1 MPDRD
6 QLIRIETKVDAVILG
21 QNQIFEKIGNHSGR
35 LDGYKSQVGWLWG
48 LVTGSIM
55 LAVGALIRS
64 IT

>member
-1 MPDRD
+1 MSDKEH
-6 QLIRIETKVDAVILG
+6 LVRIEAKVDAVILG

-35 LDGYKSQVGWLWG
+35 LDGYKTQIGWLWG

-55 LAVGALIRS
+55 LALGTLIRT